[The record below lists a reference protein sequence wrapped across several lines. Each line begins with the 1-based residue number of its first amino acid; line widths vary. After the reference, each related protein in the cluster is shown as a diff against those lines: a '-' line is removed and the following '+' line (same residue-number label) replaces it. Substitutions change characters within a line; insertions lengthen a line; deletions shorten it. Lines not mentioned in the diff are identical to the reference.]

1 MALAGRPLHR
11 IAAVIARTGGRITL
25 VGLLTSVLLVWLA
38 AARAAPAAPE
48 PAWVTRTTTGELRI
62 PLYFFWT
69 RTCPHCRQARPFVE
83 ALPAE
88 YPWLELHS
96 HDLSRDM
103 AAGLLYARMAEA
115 LGQPANSVPALL
127 FCGTMQVGFDR
138 PETTG
143 QALRRQLENCYQQQV
158 RPAVTALPYAE
169 PAPVAPAAKTPLNL
183 PLVGAV
189 DPGAFSLPAL
199 TLVLAGLDAFN
210 PCAFFVLLFLL
221 SLLVHARN
229 RARMLLIGGVF
240 VFFSGAIY
248 FVFMAAWLNLFLLL
262 GELRFITLLAG
273 LLAVVMG
280 GLNIKDYFAFRQG
293 PSLSIPE
300 TAKPGLFKR
309 VRGLVSGE
317 RLPALLAGTAALAIV
332 ANSYELLC
340 TAGFPMVY
348 TRTLTLHQLS
358 TGAYYLYLLLY
369 NLIYVLPLL
378 AIVLVFAWTLGSRK
392 LQEREGRLLK
402 LLSGTMMAGL
412 GVLLLLYPEALSE
425 AWASLGVIAGALGLT
440 GLVAR
445 VEKRYRRSRQRSESA
460 EAS

>member
-1 MALAGRPLHR
+1 MALAGLLIHR
-11 IAAVIARTGGRITL
+11 IAAVVARTTGKIAL
-25 VGLLTSVLLVWLA
+25 VGLLASLLLIGLA
-38 AARAAPAAPE
+38 TAQAAPAAPE
-48 PAWVTRTTTGELRI
+48 SEWVTRTATGEPRI
-62 PLYFFWT
+62 ALYFFWT
-69 RTCPHCRQARPFVE
+69 HTCPHCRQARPFVE

-96 HDLSRDM
+96 HDISRDM
-103 AAGLLYARMAEA
+103 AAGLLYTRLAEA
-115 LGQPANSVPALL
+115 LGQPASSVPALL

-158 RPAVTALPYAE
+158 RPTGAASPAAE
-169 PAPVAPAAKTPLNL
+169 PPLVAPAAEPPLNL

-262 GELRFITLLAG
+262 GELRFVTLLAG

-280 GLNIKDYFAFRQG
+280 GLNVKDYVAFRQG

-300 TAKPGLFKR
+300 AAKPGLFKR
-309 VRGLVSGE
+309 MRGLVSGE
-317 RLPALLAGTAALAIV
+317 RLPALLAGTVALAIV

-358 TGAYYLYLLLY
+358 TGAYYLYLLAY

-378 AIVLVFAWTLGSRK
+378 AIVLVFAWTLGARK

-412 GVLLLLYPEALSE
+412 GLLLLLYPEGLSE
-425 AWASLGVIAGALGLT
+425 VWVSLGVIAGALALT
-440 GLVAR
+440 GLAAW
-445 VEKRYRRSRQRSESA
+445 VEK
-460 EAS
+460 

>member
-1 MALAGRPLHR
+1 MTLASLPIHR
-11 IAAVIARTGGRITL
+11 SAAVVARSIGRTAL
-25 VGLLTSVLLVWLA
+25 GGLLASLLLVWLA
-38 AARAAPAAPE
+38 AVQAAPATPE
-48 PAWVTRTTTGELRI
+48 PTWVTRTATGEPRI
-62 PLYFFWT
+62 ALYFFWT
-69 RTCPHCRQARPFVE
+69 HTCPHCRQARPFVE

-96 HDLSRDM
+96 HDISRDM
-103 AAGLLYARMAEA
+103 AAGLLYTRLAEA
-115 LGQPANSVPALL
+115 LGQPASSVPALL

-143 QALRRQLENCYQQQV
+143 QALRRQLENCYQRHTQ
-158 RPAVTALPYAE
+158 PTSNASSNAELAPTARTAE
-169 PAPVAPAAKTPLNL
+169 PPLNL

-189 DPGAFSLPAL
+189 DPAALSLPAL

-262 GELRFITLLAG
+262 GELRFVTLLAG

-300 TAKPGLFKR
+300 AAKPGLFKR
-309 VRGLVSGE
+309 MRGLVSGE
-317 RLPALLAGTAALAIV
+317 RLPALLAGTVALAIV

-358 TGAYYLYLLLY
+358 TGAYYFYLLAY
-369 NLIYVLPLL
+369 NLIYVLPPL
-378 AIVLVFAWTLGSRK
+378 AIVLVFAWTLGARK

-412 GVLLLLYPEALSE
+412 GVLLLLYPEGLSE
-425 AWASLGVIAGALGLT
+425 VWVSLGVIAGALALT
-440 GLVAR
+440 GLAAR
-445 VEKRYRRSRQRSESA
+445 VEKRYFSSNNGT
-460 EAS
+460 

>member
-1 MALAGRPLHR
+1 MAFVGLSIQR
-11 IAAVIARTGGRITL
+11 IAVVVARITGKTAL
-25 VGLLTSVLLVWLA
+25 GGFMASLLLVWLT

-48 PAWVTRTTTGELRI
+48 SVWATKTTTGEPRI
-62 PLYFFWT
+62 LLYFFWT
-69 RTCPHCRQARPFVE
+69 RSCPHCRQARPFVE

-88 YPWLELHS
+88 YPWLELRS
-96 HDLSRDM
+96 HDISLDM
-103 AAGLLYARMAEA
+103 AAGLLYTRMAEA
-115 LGQPANSVPALL
+115 LGQPASSVPALL
-127 FCGTMQVGFDR
+127 FCGTMRVGFDR

-143 QALRRQLENCYQQQV
+143 QALRQQLEDCYQRHA
-158 RPAVTALPYAE
+158 RPAATASPAAE
-169 PAPVAPAAKTPLNL
+169 PPPVAPAAEPPPNL

-221 SLLVHARN
+221 SLLVHARD

-262 GELRFITLLAG
+262 GELRSITMLAG
-273 LLAVVMG
+273 LLALVMG
-280 GLNIKDYFAFRQG
+280 GLDIKDYIAFRQG
-293 PSLSIPE
+293 PSLSISE
-300 TAKPGLFKR
+300 AAKPGLFKR
-309 VRGLVSGE
+309 MRGLVSGE
-317 RLPALLAGTAALAIV
+317 RLPALLAGTVALAIV

-348 TRTLTLHQLS
+348 TRALTLHQLS
-358 TGAYYLYLLLY
+358 TGAYYLYLLFY

-378 AIVLVFAWTLGSRK
+378 AIVLVFAWTLGARK

-412 GVLLLLYPEALSE
+412 GVLLLLYPEGLSE
-425 AWASLGVIAGALGLT
+425 VWVSFGIIAVALVLT
-440 GLVAR
+440 GLAAQ
-445 VEKRYRRSRQRSESA
+445 VEER
-460 EAS
+460 